1 MKLEANIINQFNKK
15 MKGSRTKSP
24 FTISYL
30 EQLKLCFIRSYQ
42 EFWVIVLTITLMFAS
57 VAQAFVA
64 GSLYYNTP
72 DDVSGAFSRGGVIF
86 FAVLFMSLMGLAEIS
101 ASFSSRP
108 ILMKQKLYNV
118 SPSADS
124 LSILSCRFQLVFSSI
139 LFRHYLV
146 LLSI

>member
-1 MKLEANIINQFNKK
+1 

-42 EFWVIVLTITLMFAS
+42 RILGDSAYTITLMFAS

-108 ILMKQKLYNV
+108 ILMKQKIIQCITHQQIPFQFCHV
-118 SPSADS
+118 DS
-124 LSILSCRFQLVFSSI
+124 N
-139 LFRHYLV
+139 
-146 LLSI
+146 

>member
-1 MKLEANIINQFNKK
+1 MKLEQILSINSTRK

-42 EFWVIVLTITLMFAS
+42 RILGDSAYTITLMFAS

-72 DDVSGAFSRGGVIF
+72 DDVSGAFSRG
-86 FAVLFMSLMGLAEIS
+86 
-101 ASFSSRP
+101 SFS
-108 ILMKQKLYNV
+108 L
-118 SPSADS
+118 
-124 LSILSCRFQLVFSSI
+124 
-139 LFRHYLV
+139 LFCLCH
-146 LLSI
+146 

>member
-1 MKLEANIINQFNKK
+1 
-15 MKGSRTKSP
+15 
-24 FTISYL
+24 
-30 EQLKLCFIRSYQ
+30 
-42 EFWVIVLTITLMFAS
+42 MFAS

-108 ILMKQKLYNV
+108 ILMKQKKLYNV
-118 SPSADS
+118 SPISRFPFQFCHVDS
-124 LSILSCRFQLVFSSI
+124 N
-139 LFRHYLV
+139 
-146 LLSI
+146 

>member
-1 MKLEANIINQFNKK
+1 

-42 EFWVIVLTITLMFAS
+42 RILGDSAYTITLMFAS

-118 SPSADS
+118 SPISRFPFQFCHVDS
-124 LSILSCRFQLVFSSI
+124 N
-139 LFRHYLV
+139 
-146 LLSI
+146 